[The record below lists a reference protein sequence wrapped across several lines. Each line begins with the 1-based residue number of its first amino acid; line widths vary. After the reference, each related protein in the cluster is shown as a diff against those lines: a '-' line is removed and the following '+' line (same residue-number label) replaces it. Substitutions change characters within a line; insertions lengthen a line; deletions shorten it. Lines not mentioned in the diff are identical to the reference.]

1 MSFDKIK
8 LEPTIALLHWGDLI
22 EDFLDTIGVSFEA
35 FCNEITGGWMFGY
48 IEALRRAGV
57 RTVLFC
63 ISGSVTEP
71 VYYTHKDT
79 GAKIC
84 ALPASQPYQTIRRQ
98 MVNPQGWTVRDMF
111 GEVRGL
117 RRLVL
122 TGVKS
127 IAPYLATPL
136 GLLERELRRE
146 NCQAIL
152 CQEYEYPRFDACTWL
167 GWRMGLP
174 VFATFQGGDFQVSP
188 WERLSRPI
196 ALKASAG
203 LIIASQTEVQR
214 VQTRY
219 GVPPAKIARIFN
231 PLDLTLWQPM
241 DRAEARQLL
250 GLPNEAEIVVCHG
263 RIEIRRKGLDIL
275 LEAWQQ
281 VCSDRPGR
289 DLRLLLVGTGSDAEK
304 LSQRIAQMQLLG
316 IVWVNEYVRD
326 RALMRQYLSAAD
338 VYTLPSRHEGFPVAP
353 LEAMACGLPVVAADA
368 PGVSDIFE
376 GGEADGGIVV
386 PREDAAALAGAI
398 GRVLDDRIWGRELGK
413 RARIRVETH
422 FSLEAIGG
430 QLRQFL
436 CDRSL
441 AHIRQI

>member
-1 MSFDKIK
+1 MKFDDSPP
-8 LEPTIALLHWGDLI
+8 EPTIALLPWGDLI

-35 FCNEITGGWMFGY
+35 FCNEMTGGWMFGY
-48 IEALRRAGV
+48 IEALQQVGV

-63 ISGSVTEP
+63 ISNSVTAP
-71 VYYTHKDT
+71 VYYTHKNT

-84 ALPASQPYQTIRRQ
+84 ALPASKLYQALRQP

-111 GEVRGL
+111 GDVRGL
-117 RRLVL
+117 RRLIL
-122 TGVKS
+122 TEVKS
-127 IAPYLATPL
+127 VAPYLATPL
-136 GLLERELRRE
+136 GLLAKELKRE

-152 CQEYEYPRFDACTWL
+152 CQEYEYPRFDACNWL

-174 VFATFQGGDFQVSP
+174 VFASFQGGDFQVSP
-188 WERLSRPI
+188 WERLSRPLS
-196 ALKASAG
+196 LKASAG

-214 VQTRY
+214 VQSSY

-231 PLDLTLWQPM
+231 PLDLEIWQPM
-241 DRAEARQLL
+241 DRAEARQLV
-250 GLPNEAEIVVCHG
+250 GFPSEAEIVICHG
-263 RIEIRRKGLDIL
+263 RIDIHRKGLDIL
-275 LEAWQQ
+275 LEAWQR

-289 DLRLLLVGTGSDAEK
+289 DLRLLLVGTGSDAEE
-304 LSQRIAQMQLLG
+304 LSQRLAQMQLSG

-368 PGVSDIFE
+368 PGVPDIFE

-386 PREDAAALAGAI
+386 PREDATALAGAI
-398 GRVLDDRIWGRELGK
+398 GRLLDDRAWGGELGK
-413 RARIRVETH
+413 RARIRVETN
-422 FSLEAIGG
+422 FSLEAIGV

-436 CDRSL
+436 CDL
-441 AHIRQI
+441 

>member
-1 MSFDKIK
+1 MNFNNSP

-35 FCNEITGGWMFGY
+35 FCHEITGGWMFGY
-48 IEALRRAGV
+48 IEALRRVGV

-63 ISGSVTEP
+63 ISNSVTEP
-71 VYYTHKDT
+71 VYYTHKNT

-84 ALPASQPYQTIRRQ
+84 ALPAPELYQAIRRE

-117 RRLVL
+117 RRLML

-127 IAPYLATPL
+127 VAPYLATPL
-136 GLLERELRRE
+136 GLLAKELRRE

-152 CQEYEYPRFDACTWL
+152 CQEYEYPRFDACNWL

-188 WERLSRPI
+188 WERLSRPLS
-196 ALKASAG
+196 LKASAG

-219 GVPPAKIARIFN
+219 GVPATKIARIFN
-231 PLDLTLWQPM
+231 PLDLELWQPM
-241 DRAEARQLL
+241 DRAEARQLV
-250 GLPNEAEIVVCHG
+250 GFPTEAEIVICHG
-263 RIEIRRKGLDIL
+263 RIDIHRKGLDIL

-289 DLRLLLVGTGSDAEK
+289 DLRLLLVGTGTQHNE
-304 LSQRIAQMQLLG
+304 LGQMIAQMQLPG

-326 RALMRQYLSAAD
+326 RALMRQYLTAAD
-338 VYTLPSRHEGFPVAP
+338 VYTLSSRHEGFPVAP

-368 PGVSDIFE
+368 PGVPDILA

-386 PREDAAALAGAI
+386 PREDAPRLAGGI
-398 GRVLDDRIWGRELGK
+398 GRILDDRPWGRELGK

-441 AHIRQI
+441 AG

>member
-1 MSFDKIK
+1 MNFNNSPV
-8 LEPTIALLHWGDLI
+8 EPTIALLHWGDLI

-35 FCNEITGGWMFGY
+35 FCHEMTGGWMFGY
-48 IEALRRAGV
+48 IEALRRVGV

-63 ISGSVTEP
+63 ISNSVTEP
-71 VYYTHKDT
+71 VYYTHKHT

-84 ALPASQPYQTIRRQ
+84 ALPTPQLYQSVRRQ
-98 MVNPQGWTVRDMF
+98 MLNPQGWTVRDMF

-117 RRLVL
+117 RRLML
-122 TGVKS
+122 TGVKTVT
-127 IAPYLATPL
+127 PYLATPL
-136 GLLERELRRE
+136 GLLAKELRRE

-152 CQEYEYPRFDACTWL
+152 CQEYEYPRFDACNWL

-188 WERLSRPI
+188 WEKLSRPLS
-196 ALKASAG
+196 LKTSAG

-219 GVPPAKIARIFN
+219 GVPSTKIARIFN
-231 PLDLTLWQPM
+231 PLDLELWQPM

-250 GLPNEAEIVVCHG
+250 GFPNEAEIVICHG

-281 VCSDRPGR
+281 VCSVRPGR
-289 DLRLLLVGTGSDAEK
+289 DLRLLLVGTGTQHNE
-304 LSQRIAQMQLLG
+304 LGQMIAQMQLPG

-338 VYTLPSRHEGFPVAP
+338 VYTLSSRHEGFPVAP

-368 PGVSDIFE
+368 PGVPDILA

-386 PREDAAALAGAI
+386 PRENAALLAGGI
-398 GRVLDDRIWGRELGK
+398 GRILDDRAWGRELGK
-413 RARIRVETH
+413 RARIRVENH
-422 FSLEAIGG
+422 FSLEVIGG

-441 AHIRQI
+441 PG

>member
-1 MSFDKIK
+1 MNFQP
-8 LEPTIALLHWGDLI
+8 EPTIALLHWGDLI

-35 FCNEITGGWMFGY
+35 FCNEMTGGWMFGY

-63 ISGSVTEP
+63 ISGSVAEP
-71 VYYTHKDT
+71 VRYTHKDT
-79 GAKIC
+79 GATIC
-84 ALPASQPYQTIRRQ
+84 TLPAPQLYQAVRRQ
-98 MVNPQGWTVRDMF
+98 MVNPQGWTVQDMF

-117 RRLVL
+117 GRLML
-122 TGVKS
+122 AGVKS
-127 IAPYLATPL
+127 VTPYLATPL
-136 GLLERELRRE
+136 GLLAAELRRE

-188 WERLSRPI
+188 WEGLSRPI

-214 VQTRY
+214 VQSRY

-231 PLDLTLWQPM
+231 PLDLELWQPM
-241 DRAEARQLL
+241 DRGEARQLL
-250 GLPNEAEIVVCHG
+250 GFPGDAEIVACHG
-263 RIEIRRKGLDIL
+263 RIDIRRKGLDIL
-275 LEAWQQ
+275 LEAWEGI
-281 VCSDRPGR
+281 CRDRPGR
-289 DLRLLLVGTGSDAEK
+289 DLRLLLVGTGSDAEE
-304 LSQRIAQMQLLG
+304 LSQRIAQMQLSG
-316 IVWVNEYVRD
+316 IVWVNKYVRD

-368 PGVSDIFE
+368 PGVPDIFE

-386 PREDAAALAGAI
+386 RREDATALAGGL
-398 GRVLDDRIWGRELGK
+398 GRVLDDRVWGRELGK

-422 FSLEAIGG
+422 FSLEAIGV

-441 AHIRQI
+441 AHIPHI